1 MTRKS
6 RWMSSVLTEAR
17 KSDTKMPWAR
27 GVSPKTSKQR
37 CEQYES
43 EEPLTKAKVP
53 ESL

>member
-1 MTRKS
+1 MTLNS

-27 GVSPKTSKQR
+27 GVSRNSIKLRCAQR
-37 CEQYES
+37 ES
-43 EEPLTKAKVP
+43 EKFLKIAKVP

>member
-17 KSDTKMPWAR
+17 KSDAKMPWAR
-27 GVSPKTSKQR
+27 GVSRSARKLRRAQH
-37 CEQYES
+37 ES
-43 EEPLTKAKVP
+43 EEPLTIEKVP

>member
-27 GVSPKTSKQR
+27 GVSRRTTKLRCAQR
-37 CEQYES
+37 ES
-43 EEPLTKAKVP
+43 EELFKIIKVP